1 MSKKKKA
8 GIAAACVLGALIII
22 GASASECSTTSG
34 GTSQITPDNPL
45 IIDESAQP
53 LPTPEPI
60 STPPPEPTPTP
71 EPTPEPEPTPTPE
84 ISVKATT
91 LYKEYFLN
99 EVAADLKYKGKLP
112 EVAGRVTDIDTD
124 FSGNPTVTF
133 GMDVYS
139 LSGVLATFNKSELSN
154 VANISLGQQITVIGT
169 GDGMFFYIELEDC
182 YMKN

>member
-1 MSKKKKA
+1 MTSTKW
-8 GIAAACVLGALIII
+8 ISSSIMLFCICTLALT
-22 GASASECSTTSG
+22 GCTTSS
-34 GTSQITPDNPL
+34 GTTQITPENPL
-45 IIDESAQP
+45 IIDESNQSV
-53 LPTPEPI
+53 PTPAP
-60 STPPPEPTPTP
+60 TPTPTPTP
-71 EPTPEPEPTPTPE
+71 EPTPEPAPAPEPESTPTPE
-84 ISVKATT
+84 ISVTAVN

-99 EVAADLKYKGKLP
+99 EVAADLKYKGKLL
-112 EVAGRVTDIDTD
+112 EVTGRVTDIDTD